1 MMRFKL
7 FAFIAVL
14 LASVLPATAQD
25 TSTLNTISFNGY
37 GFSYSDT
44 LPLTNLKVNISRYA
58 GDPSDAQESSSTRG
72 AYTRFDLFTQE
83 FTPDPLDDA
92 WSDVTL
98 RFYKTADVS
107 YSFTRLQTLLKDRP
121 VLTSVISNTG
131 NTSLPFLVPAHGV
144 QVLSARPRYIET
156 ASVTG
161 ISYITYLTLGVDP
174 LHTESYIYTFQG
186 LSNDGSTYVSMVA
199 LLHTLAVPASA
210 EFDTFASEPDSAKF
224 EAAYAAYLA
233 EAARL
238 LDEATPDQF
247 EPNLDDLEAFVR
259 TTTVK

>member
-1 MMRFKL
+1 MMHLKL

-14 LASVLPATAQD
+14 LASVLPVTAQD
-25 TSTLNTISFNGY
+25 SSTLNTISFNGY

-44 LPLTNLKVNISRYA
+44 LPLSNLKVNISRYA
-58 GDPSDAQESSSTRG
+58 GDPADAQESSSTQG

-83 FTPDPLDDA
+83 LTPDPRDDA

-98 RFYKTADVS
+98 YFYKTDAGDYVS
-107 YSFTRLQTLLKDRP
+107 TMLQTLLKDRP
-121 VLTSVISNTG
+121 VLTSVVNNGKI
-131 NTSLPFLVPAHGV
+131 SLPFLLPAHGI

-199 LLHTLAVPASA
+199 LLHTRAVPASA

-247 EPNLDDLEAFVR
+247 EPNLDDLDAFVQ
-259 TTTVK
+259 TITVK